1 MSDVLT
7 DLNSWSTT
15 AGSNLPTG
23 ATNIGTGLD
32 DNLGQIQAVVRK
44 YLATKGAD
52 IASASTTDLST
63 ATGLRVDITGTT
75 TITAFGTL
83 TAGMWKVLKFTGILT
98 LTYNATSL
106 ITPTAA
112 NITTAAGDYAFV
124 TSLGSGN
131 WEVNFFQ
138 RASGLPLIQTVVD
151 SNFKI
156 SGSSDATKL
165 LAFEV
170 DTNTPTAT
178 TLTITPGQGQIL
190 PAGIG
195 PLPYSGSSIPAGWL
209 YCDGSAVSR
218 TTYVALFAAI
228 STTWG
233 VGDGSTTFNLPDM
246 RGRSAI
252 GDGTGTVFEAC
263 TASSSNGFTVVS
275 NATKW
280 NTGQA
285 VVLSNLSGFTTT
297 ATAGPTYFV
306 TRISATNVRLA
317 TTLALAQNLT
327 PDITI
332 SGSGTVT
339 LTGTLTART
348 LGQNGGEET
357 HAMSLT
363 ELLSHTHILDVGNG
377 AGGLQ
382 QAVQATGTTGT
393 ITGNHATGGNAAM
406 NIMQPFIVTKYIIS
420 Y

>member
-106 ITPTAA
+106 ITPGAA

-138 RASGLPLIQTVVD
+138 RASGLPVIQTFTD

-170 DTNTPTAT
+170 DTSIPTAT
-178 TLTITPGQGQIL
+178 TLTVVPGAGTIL
-190 PAGIG
+190 PAGMIFQ
-195 PLPYSGSSIPAGWL
+195 YAGSSIPTGWL
-209 YCDGSAVSR
+209 TCDGSAVSR
-218 TTYVALFAAI
+218 TTYAALFAAI

-306 TRISATNVRLA
+306 VRISATNVRLA

-339 LTGTLTART
+339 LTGALTART
-348 LGQNGGEET
+348 LGQNGGEEA
-357 HAMSLT
+357 HAMTLT
-363 ELLSHTHILDVGNG
+363 ELLAHTHGTNLVQTGGGVSAFSAG
-377 AGGLQ
+377 ASFP
-382 QAVQATGTTGT
+382 TGST
-393 ITGNHATGGNAAM
+393 ASTGGNAAM